1 MLVISR
7 KIGESI
13 ILSDDI
19 RITVVSLGGDKVS
32 IGIDAPLQIKIMRE
46 ELLETALA
54 NQEAS
59 ESSSEKTSVNLAKL
73 MMKNK
78 SKK

>member
-7 KIGESI
+7 KIGESVI
-13 ILSDDI
+13 IAGDI

-32 IGIDAPLQIKIMRE
+32 IGIDAPLDIKIMRE
-46 ELLETALA
+46 ELLETTLA

-59 ESSSEKTSVNLAKL
+59 ESPSDRTPANLAEL
-73 MMKNK
+73 MKYK